1 MAVMKSIYPDKIL
14 MFLFPEGFFF
24 AKKFCG
30 EGVENWN
37 CHMANPLF
45 IGYKR
50 EGCGLSFCKV
60 NVLDRFTIA
69 PTARHHLIS
78 LW

>member
-45 IGYKR
+45 I
-50 EGCGLSFCKV
+50 C
-60 NVLDRFTIA
+60 
-69 PTARHHLIS
+69 
-78 LW
+78 